1 MLPNLNCLE
10 DGVYLNNMVFKLA
23 QQCEHNVDGNLITVR
38 YQPLSTK
45 LTIYNNESQVLKK
58 HLCFWPFHKVD
69 FYVRKTS
76 FTLKITWIILWQS
89 RLYEGQT
96 MVVKELLPQRRRRSI
111 TMMSYGMCII
121 LIRLL
126 LGVLEA

>member
-45 LTIYNNESQVLKK
+45 LTIYNNERQVLKK
-58 HLCFWPFHKVD
+58 HLCIWPFHKVD
-69 FYVRKTS
+69 VQLGKTTY
-76 FTLKITWIILWQS
+76 TLKITWIILWQS

-111 TMMSYGMCII
+111 TMMSYGMCI
-121 LIRLL
+121 LMIRLCM
-126 LGVLEA
+126 VMLEA